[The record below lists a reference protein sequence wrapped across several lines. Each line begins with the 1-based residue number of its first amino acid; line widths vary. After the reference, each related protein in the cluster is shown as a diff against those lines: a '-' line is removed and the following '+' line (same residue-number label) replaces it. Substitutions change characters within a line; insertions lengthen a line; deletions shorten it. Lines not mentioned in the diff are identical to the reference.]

1 MARRTA
7 GDFNFGDFNPTYPSP
22 INTAFPEGL
31 QTLQPSPHSV
41 YPPVSHAHAFGHHAP
56 VSQPKTG
63 EKRRSTAEP
72 QPSHVHNR
80 ALSIEEASRVAA
92 EEDKRRRNT
101 AASARFRV
109 KKKQREAALE
119 KSAKEMNDKM
129 AALESKITQL
139 ETENSWLKKL
149 ILEKN
154 TDNKESAAKAVN
166 GNATKDEI
174 TVKEA
179 DAKSE
184 KSS

>member
-7 GDFNFGDFNPTYPSP
+7 GDFNFDFNNTYPSP
-22 INTAFPEGL
+22 INTAFTDGL
-31 QTLQPSPHSV
+31 QPLQPSSHSV
-41 YPPVSHAHAFGHHAP
+41 YPPVSHGHAFGHPA
-56 VSQPKTG
+56 VSGAKTG
-63 EKRRSTAEP
+63 ERRRSTDP
-72 QPSHVHNR
+72 QPQHVHNR

-119 KSAKEMNDKM
+119 KSAKEMNDKV
-129 AALESKITQL
+129 AALQSTISEL
-139 ETENSWLKKL
+139 RTENTWLKKL

-154 TDNKESAAKAVN
+154 NDSSTKEDKTKTVN
-166 GNATKDEI
+166 ENGTKDEI
-174 TVKEA
+174 TVKEV
-179 DAKSE
+179 DAKAE